1 MNLKRSG
8 CHFIANRFIP
18 YHIIA
23 LVRLC
28 LFLASIFA
36 RASDLLHVTRLRLR
50 AVVVDRPSFVH
61 SCYSHECGARL
72 RSPCS

>member
-8 CHFIANRFIP
+8 CDFFANRFIP

-23 LVRLC
+23 LICLRL
-28 LFLASIFA
+28 LLACIFA
-36 RASDLLHVTRLRLR
+36 RASDLLQFTRLRLR
-50 AVVVDRPSFVH
+50 AFVVHRPSFVH
-61 SCYSHECGARL
+61 SRYSHAYGERL